1 MKIAIIGAGFFGS
14 TIALKLSEQHTVHL
28 YEKENNILNG
38 ASKANQFRFHMGFHY
53 PRSQRTIKEI
63 KSSYKL
69 FLNFYSNR
77 VFGKTKNYYAVSN
90 KGSKTS
96 YNKLIFIKIVNIVY
110 EIFNI
115 HITIIKS
122 LVSNYRKQRYNR
134 SNTYHFKKIAY

>member
-38 ASKANQFRFHMGFHY
+38 ASKVNQFRFHMGFHY

-69 FLNFYSNR
+69 FLNFYLHT
-77 VFGKTKNYYAVSN
+77 F
-90 KGSKTS
+90 
-96 YNKLIFIKIVNIVY
+96 
-110 EIFNI
+110 
-115 HITIIKS
+115 
-122 LVSNYRKQRYNR
+122 
-134 SNTYHFKKIAY
+134 

>member
-1 MKIAIIGAGFFGS
+1 MKIAIIGAGFFFNNCSKVERTGN
-14 TIALKLSEQHTVHL
+14 L
-28 YEKENNILNG
+28 YEKEINILNG
-38 ASKANQFRFHMGFHY
+38 ASKVNQFRFHMGFHY

-96 YNKLIFIKIVNIVY
+96 YNKFLK
-110 EIFNI
+110 
-115 HITIIKS
+115 TI
-122 LVSNYRKQRYNR
+122 
-134 SNTYHFKKIAY
+134 